1 MIKYQ
6 SQQDK
11 YHSLGISCL
20 LLCENRKGGSERT
33 GATNQVGRRRGEKK
47 GEVIEKFG
55 TCTYCC
61 VFKMDNQQD
70 ANVQHR
76 KLFNVTW
83 QPGWEGSWGENGY
96 MYRYG

>member
-33 GATNQVGRRRGEKK
+33 GATNQVGGRGERK
-47 GEVIEKFG
+47 GEVIEKLG

-70 ANVQHR
+70 ASV
-76 KLFNVTW
+76 
-83 QPGWEGSWGENGY
+83 
-96 MYRYG
+96 

>member
-33 GATNQVGRRRGEKK
+33 GATNQVGRRRGKKK

-70 ANVQHR
+70 ANV
-76 KLFNVTW
+76 
-83 QPGWEGSWGENGY
+83 
-96 MYRYG
+96 